1 MIFHDQIR
9 TDFLFP
15 ANRKSGL
22 CTFSSFEM
30 VTIQG
35 KLSRLRELLEKEETG
50 FRMSQRVQ
58 FDWLQ
63 SIKAQLD
70 LYEDDQSSSQNKRPS
85 LDFSADPPAS
95 EVLQTDDLLPI
106 ANLTTVAED
115 RAKQSAEPAN
125 DEDSE
130 SLTTFATPM
139 GRCATLPIFS
149 VQNGDIG
156 MSSPN
161 STVKFVDDDSL
172 LLDGSDQEEDETE
185 TTELKEPIPFTVNGS
200 MRELTQSAASFREK
214 WKEMLQMKKA
224 CTNVP
229 KKQAAIFA
237 FEDDDGVPEGYQ
249 ISDDDSSR
257 EEDDDIYERNPVEIH
272 GKMIPIW
279 ARGDQLL
286 RQLRRQKRID
296 PDSIFSGFTADC
308 SLPDIFNVQKPRWEK
323 RSDSGWWDSDRVTE
337 EEVAQFK
344 AALGIE

>member
-1 MIFHDQIR
+1 
-9 TDFLFP
+9 
-15 ANRKSGL
+15 
-22 CTFSSFEM
+22 M
-30 VTIQG
+30 VSIQG
-35 KLSRLRELLEKEETG
+35 KLSHLMELLDKEEKS
-50 FRMSQRVQ
+50 FNMSQRVQ

-70 LYEDDQSSSQNKRPS
+70 LYGDDQFASPDKRPS
-85 LDFSADPPAS
+85 LDFSVPPPAS
-95 EVLQTDDLLPI
+95 DVLQTDDLLPI

-115 RAKQSAEPAN
+115 RAKMADPPAN

-130 SLTTFATPM
+130 SLTSFARPM

-149 VQNGDIG
+149 VQSPNGDID
-156 MSSPN
+156 MSSAN

-172 LLDGSDQEEDETE
+172 LLNGSGEEDEAE
-185 TTELKEPIPFTVNGS
+185 PDENREPIPFTVNGS

-224 CTNVP
+224 STNVP

-237 FEDDDGVPEGYQ
+237 FEDDDGVPDGYQ
-249 ISDDDSSR
+249 ISDDDESR
-257 EEDDDIYERNPVEIH
+257 DEDDDIYERNPVEIH

-308 SLPDIFNVQKPRWEK
+308 SLPEIFNVQKPKWEK

-344 AALGIE
+344 AALGLE